1 MNTEIRDYIRELSKK
16 EFFWANFINMILGAA
31 VILLG
36 IIGIIEELTFVA
48 YASMFLSGFIMM
60 LLNFYKARKTGNKN
74 VWMFLAGA
82 IVFGAM
88 SVWFLISL

>member
-16 EFFWANFINMILGAA
+16 EFFWVNFINMILGAA

-48 YASMFLSGFIMM
+48 YASMFLSGSIMM